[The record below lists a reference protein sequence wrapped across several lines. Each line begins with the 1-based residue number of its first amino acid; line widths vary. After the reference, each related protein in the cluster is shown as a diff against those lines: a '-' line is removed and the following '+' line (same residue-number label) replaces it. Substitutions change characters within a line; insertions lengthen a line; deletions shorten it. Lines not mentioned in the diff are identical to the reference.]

1 MGGREKGNRGVEEKN
16 KMERKKRCVWG
27 AKKIWGEEEKG
38 GEKKKKKKGGGG
50 KRKHIDCNV
59 NGQQQSESFFSPP
72 I

>member
-38 GEKKKKKKGGGG
+38 GEKKKKKKGGAVKGN
-50 KRKHIDCNV
+50 I
-59 NGQQQSESFFSPP
+59 
-72 I
+72 